1 MSTEET
7 ELLARNTYRRMTR
20 YNRHR
25 VIQSI
30 KALIIWLVA
39 ITFNIAVIHAAID
52 ALWTS
57 WPMLCALL
65 ILVVTV
71 SLAYQIDELT
81 QNILKVKN
89 PPRNRHSRRGH
100 R

>member
-1 MSTEET
+1 M
-7 ELLARNTYRRMTR
+7 AH

-25 VIQSI
+25 TFQSI
-30 KALIIWLVA
+30 KVLIIWLIA

-57 WPMLCALL
+57 WPILCGL
-65 ILVVTV
+65 IIMVVTV
-71 SLAYQIDELT
+71 SIAYQIDELT

-89 PPRNRHSRRGH
+89 PPRNGHSGRGH
-100 R
+100 IEK